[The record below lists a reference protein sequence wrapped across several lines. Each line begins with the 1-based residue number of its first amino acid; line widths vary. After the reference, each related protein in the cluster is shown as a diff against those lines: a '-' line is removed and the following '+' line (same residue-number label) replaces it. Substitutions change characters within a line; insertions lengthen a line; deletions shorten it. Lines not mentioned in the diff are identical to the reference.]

1 MWISVT
7 LQAEADKA
15 EALSDALMEA
25 GALSV
30 SIEDADAGTEAER
43 PQFGEPGHLPTALW
57 DHSRVIALFDA
68 AADPAELGAML
79 AEAARAA
86 GFDAVP
92 PFSTETVAEQNWVQ
106 LTQSQFDPI
115 RITDRLWI
123 VPSWHEAPD
132 ADAINIELDPGMA
145 FGTGSHP
152 TTRLCLEWLCEAVVP
167 GCSVLDYGCGSGILG
182 IAAAKLGAGEVL
194 GIDIDEKAVEAARD
208 NAARNHAALRLQHSA
223 VPVGDTFDLVVAN
236 ILTNPLCVLAPA
248 IAARVAPGGRV
259 ALSGV
264 LETQAAQVVEAWAP
278 HIALHVGAAHEGWI
292 RLEGRRPGP

>member
-1 MWISVT
+1 MAHIKFLDETMRDGV
-7 LQAEADKA
+7 L
-15 EALSDALMEA
+15 
-25 GALSV
+25 
-30 SIEDADAGTEAER
+30 
-43 PQFGEPGHLPTALW
+43 
-57 DHSRVIALFDA
+57 
-68 AADPAELGAML
+68 DPAGLE
-79 AEAARAA
+79 
-86 GFDAVP
+86 AVP
-92 PFSTETVAEQNWVQ
+92 AFSTAEVAEQNWVQ

-123 VPSWHEAPD
+123 VPSWHQVPD
-132 ADAINIELDPGMA
+132 ANAINIELDPGMA

-152 TTRLCLEWLCEAVVP
+152 TTRLCLEWLCDAVTP

-208 NAARNHAALRLQHSA
+208 NAARNQAAMRLQHSA
-223 VPVGDTFDLVVAN
+223 VPVGDRFDLVVAN

-264 LETQAAQVVEAWAP
+264 LETQAGLVIEAWAP
-278 HIALHVGAAHEGWI
+278 FIALEVGASLDGWI

>member
-92 PFSTETVAEQNWVQ
+92 PFTTETVAEQNWVQ

-194 GIDIDEKAVEAARD
+194 GIDIDEKAVDAARD
-208 NAARNHAALRLQHSA
+208 NAARNHADMRLQHSA
-223 VPVGDTFDLVVAN
+223 VPLGDAFDLVVAN

-248 IAARVAPGGRV
+248 ISARVAPGGRV

-264 LETQAAQVVEAWAP
+264 LETQAAQVIEAWAP
-278 HIALHVGAAHEGWI
+278 YIPLHVGAAHEGWI